1 MGQVRIRHQL
11 CLSLLL
17 PQIPLGLLR
26 GSWEPVP
33 QPADAAIA
41 HIPCLRLGGWLFTF
55 LMVFCIAFLVLLLD
69 ILQSASLW
77 MDAMNQ

>member
-1 MGQVRIRHQL
+1 M
-11 CLSLLL
+11 
-17 PQIPLGLLR
+17 
-26 GSWEPVP
+26 P